1 MAIKVSTSLAN
12 LIADRSSF
20 RQAVSGGRLLI
31 FSGIQPASA
40 DSASNGTLL
49 CTITESGG
57 TFTGE
62 TLPIWTITL
71 TGASGSVNSI
81 KMGGLELLPTSIDFT
96 TDLATTAMLVASAI
110 TNNYTLID
118 YTATSNLG
126 VIYITGPKNSGASL
140 NSTVCVATATTLEAT
155 VSNSGL
161 PTTPGVAAVNGLS
174 FSYPASS
181 GGFVLNGSWSG
192 TAVAS
197 GTATWSRYVCDAADL
212 GTNASTA
219 YNRIDGSI
227 TVTGGSGDSTID
239 NTIITAGQVIN
250 VTSCSM
256 GISRG

>member
-12 LIADRSSF
+12 LIADRSSY
-20 RQAVSGGRLLI
+20 RQAVTGGRLLL
-31 FSGIQPASA
+31 FSGTQPTSA

-57 TFTGE
+57 AFTGE
-62 TLPIWTITL
+62 TLPVWTITL
-71 TGASGSVNSI
+71 TGSAGSVDSI
-81 KMGGLELLPTSIDFT
+81 KMGGLELLSAAVNFT
-96 TDLATTAMLVASAI
+96 TDLTATATLVASAI
-110 TNNYTLID
+110 TSNYTLVD
-118 YTATSNLG
+118 YTATSSLG
-126 VIYITGPKNSGASL
+126 VIYITGPKTSGASL
-140 NSTVCVATATTLEAT
+140 NNTVCVATTTAMTAT

-161 PTTPGVAAVNGLS
+161 PTTAGVATVNGLT

-181 GGFVLNGSWSG
+181 GGFVLSGSWSG

-197 GTATWSRYVCDAADL
+197 GTATWSRYVCDAADS

-227 TVTGGSGDSTID
+227 TVTGGAGDSTID
-239 NTIITAGQVIN
+239 NTIVTAGQVIN

>member
-12 LIADRSSF
+12 IIADRSSY
-20 RQAVSGGRLLI
+20 RQAVSGGRLMI
-31 FSGIQPASA
+31 FSGTQPVSA

-49 CTITESGG
+49 CTITEGGG
-57 TFTGE
+57 TFIGE
-62 TLPIWTITL
+62 TRPVWTITL
-71 TGASGSVNSI
+71 TGSAGSVDSI
-81 KMGGLELLPTSIDFT
+81 KMGGLELLPSAIDFT
-96 TDLATTAMLVASAI
+96 TDLTTTATLIASAI

-118 YTATSNLG
+118 YTATSSLG
-126 VIYITGPKNSGASL
+126 IIYITGPKNSGTSL
-140 NSTVCVATATTLEAT
+140 NSTICVTTATTMLAT

-161 PTTPGVAAVNGLS
+161 PTTAGVAAVNGLS
-174 FSYPASS
+174 FSYPAFN

-197 GTATWSRYVCDAADL
+197 GTATWSRYVCDAEDS

-239 NTIITAGQVIN
+239 NTTITAGQVIN